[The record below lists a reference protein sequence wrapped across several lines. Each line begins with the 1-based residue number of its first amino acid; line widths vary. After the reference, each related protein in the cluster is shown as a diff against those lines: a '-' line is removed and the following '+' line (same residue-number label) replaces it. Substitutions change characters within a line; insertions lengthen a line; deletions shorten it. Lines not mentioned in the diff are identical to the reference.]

1 MKKTAFLFL
10 TFLICSNLFALE
22 NLGQKGGEFVLK
34 VNKISV
40 YQNKFQNEIMFMLRD
55 IGKNSEEIKTLS
67 EELNVKNEYAKILVN
82 QIVILEDARAKKF
95 FNSKKEKEFINIAK
109 RNAKSSR
116 YAQTMIIKYANEAV
130 IPEDQIDKYIKENKN
145 NLENM
150 KEEDAKK
157 YVEQYLK
164 LSYAQTIFENE
175 VAKYKSEAS
184 VIYNTDAL
192 DGDKK
197 ASWIMKVNGKTVPK
211 SEFETEYAYAI
222 EYTSMKESL
231 KQNRGA
237 KEAYLDGILIQ
248 YILVENGEKEGFFS
262 KPEEIQYI
270 DYSLRSAKTERYLRK
285 ITSDYT
291 ALQTEPSDYEI
302 KKFLEESKRDMSE
315 EDFKYM
321 EKMQIETLVSYIKNL
336 KLREKLNEYVR
347 ALVEKAQIEY
357 NENYF
362 K

>member
-22 NLGQKGGEFVLK
+22 NLGQKGGEFVLR
-34 VNKISV
+34 VNQISV

-55 IGKNSEEIKTLS
+55 IGKNSEEIQTLS

-82 QIVILEDARAKKF
+82 QIVILEDAKVKKF

-130 IPEDQIDKYIKENKN
+130 IPKNQIEKHIKENKKK
-145 NLENM
+145 LENM
-150 KEEDAKK
+150 KEEEAKK
-157 YVEQYLK
+157 YVEQYLA

-184 VIYNTDAL
+184 VLYNTDAL

-197 ASWIMKVNGKTVPK
+197 ASWIMKVNGKIVAK

-222 EYTSMKESL
+222 EYMSMKETL
-231 KQNRGA
+231 KQNRDV
-237 KEAYLDGILIQ
+237 KEAYLDGILTQ
-248 YILVENGEKEGFFS
+248 YLLVENGEKEGFFA
-262 KPEEIQYI
+262 KPEEMQYI
-270 DYSLRSAKTERYLRK
+270 NYSLRSAKTERYLRK

-291 ALQTEPSDYEI
+291 ALQTDPSDYEI
-302 KKFLEESKRDMSE
+302 KKFLEDSKKDMSE
-315 EDFKYM
+315 EDFKYL
-321 EKMQIETLVSYIKNL
+321 KKAPKETMDLYIKNL
-336 KLREKLNEYVR
+336 KSREKLNEYAR
-347 ALVEKAQIEY
+347 ALVEKAKIEY
-357 NENYF
+357 NEDYF